1 MLQKL
6 QVINIKKG
14 SEAGVKIYSVLRYA
28 LMGVEYMVKNNRK
41 TLRKILWAAV
51 IGSIISVILFH
62 YGMLSAAHSSNLS
75 VHLSVHLSN
84 GSKVAPPSSLS
95 HGSNPNMFP
104 LFG

>member
-75 VHLSVHLSN
+75 VHLSN